1 MTTKSKI
8 LDVQGI
14 DQKIK
19 RLAWQVYEKNLA
31 EKEIIVVGISER
43 GLMLAKQLAVHI
55 QEISKIKTKLAHLE
69 LDKDNPYNKE
79 VALNLE
85 IKEYTNKVVVLVDD
99 VLNSLMESW
108 LNHWNQGN
116 NSNVVLKDI
125 KEKMIAGAAIDV
137 LATEPPTNDHPY
149 IQLLSRPNFILTPH
163 IAWASTEAMQTLSD
177 QMIENIEN
185 FVDEKPSNIVS

>member
-69 LDKDNPYNKE
+69 LDKDNPYNKK

-99 VLNSLMESW
+99 VLNSGKTLMYAAKHF
-108 LNHWNQGN
+108 LTTPIKRLAVMVLVDRNHNRYP
-116 NSNVVLKDI
+116 I
-125 KEKMIAGAAIDV
+125 KADYVGLS
-137 LATEPPTNDHPY
+137 LATTLQEY
-149 IQLLSRPNFILTPH
+149 INVELKGANKGVYLS
-163 IAWASTEAMQTLSD
+163 
-177 QMIENIEN
+177 
-185 FVDEKPSNIVS
+185 